1 MNAGK
6 TPAVA
11 LPDPQSE
18 TALSAATMRKVA
30 LRLLPFLLLLYI
42 CNLVDR
48 GNVSFAKLSMQSD
61 LKMSDTAYGVGTG
74 LFYFGYL
81 LFEVPSNLILRRTG
95 ARVWIARIMI
105 SWGLVS
111 GATMLVK
118 GPWSFYTVRVL
129 LGVAEAG
136 FFPGIIFYLTA
147 WFPTR
152 QRTRAVAAFM
162 AANAVAGIITNPLSG
177 TIIEYLD
184 QVGGLHGWQWVF
196 LLESIPSL
204 VLGACVL
211 VYLTDRPDQ
220 ARWLAADQRS
230 WLVERMRHEDEQ
242 RQQRHGTD
250 MLRALV
256 DWRIWFLILLYFTVA
271 FSSNAGG
278 LYLPELIR
286 NRFPDCDNVEIGVLA
301 ALPSLCGL
309 LAMLVNGAW
318 SDRTGKYRLHV
329 AIPALAAGGGW
340 LLVAITVSPSLGLLG
355 LCLAMMGMVSMLPP
369 FWSLP
374 TSFLSGAAAAAGI
387 ALINSVANIGGILG
401 PSALG
406 RIRDVTGSHTWGM
419 LTLAGMLFLGG
430 TLALFAPHDPTLS
443 PISGRHM

>member
-1 MNAGK
+1 
-6 TPAVA
+6 A
-11 LPDPQSE
+11 LY
-18 TALSAATMRKVA
+18 AATMRKVT

-42 CNLVDR
+42 CNLIDR
-48 GNVSFAKLSMQSD
+48 SNVSFAKLSMQSD

-111 GATMLVK
+111 GATMLVS
-118 GPWSFYTVRVL
+118 GPSSFYTVRIL

-152 QRTRAVAAFM
+152 QRTRAVAGFM
-162 AANAVAGIITNPLSG
+162 AANAVAGIVTNPLSG
-177 TIIEYLD
+177 TIIQYLD

-196 LLESIPSL
+196 LLESIPSV

-211 VYLTDRPDQ
+211 FYLTDRPDQ
-220 ARWLAADQRS
+220 ARWLAHDQRS
-230 WLVERMRHEDEQ
+230 WLVERMRQEDEH

-250 MLRALV
+250 ILRALV
-256 DWRIWFLILLYFTVA
+256 DPRIWFLILLYSTVA

-286 NRFPDCDNVEIGVLA
+286 LRFPGCNNVEIGVLA
-301 ALPSLCGL
+301 ALPSVCGL
-309 LAMLVNGAW
+309 IAMLVNGAL

-329 AIPALAAGGGW
+329 AIPALAAAGGW
-340 LLVAITVSPSLGLLG
+340 LLVAVSVSPSLGLMG

-401 PSALG
+401 PSTVGL
-406 RIRDVTGSHTWGM
+406 IRDATGSHTWGT
-419 LTLAGMLFLGG
+419 LTLAGTLFLGG
-430 TLALFAPHDPTLS
+430 ILALFAPHDPRHE
-443 PISGRHM
+443 PGSGPG